1 MKRVTITIKGFMFGI
16 FGVLCI
22 AYLCVLC
29 LALVQF
35 SHYVSKC
42 LINGLC
48 YEPLVNVVVC
58 GAVILVLLSLVSA
71 FRRLYRYCN
80 NQGAATSEPTNY
92 VAVSNH
98 LFKDDEINLGLPCQN
113 CKLIEMGSMACY
125 GDKCPDCGRP
135 PPGKKATVPNGQR
148 YSIGR

>member
-16 FGVLCI
+16 FDVLCI

-80 NQGAATSEPTNY
+80 NQGAA
-92 VAVSNH
+92 NH
-98 LFKDDEINLGLPCQN
+98 HRCYNLLCTPNAMHSVNLIASGP
-113 CKLIEMGSMACY
+113 KLIMF
-125 GDKCPDCGRP
+125 RP
-135 PPGKKATVPNGQR
+135 REGKFYNPIATPEF
-148 YSIGR
+148 SK